1 MKKHIPALLLIA
13 FLFGGSAAYA
23 QLETT
28 VPDAEPAMETVA
40 PADTSGP
47 VISDIQ
53 SMSVGVN
60 DETVMWN
67 TDEPATSMIRYGTSE
82 SLGQTAVVPGSAAL
96 MHSATLTALAPGT
109 LYHFCIDATD
119 ASGNSS
125 TSCGHTFTTAEEPVP
140 ADTEPPVVTNISVS
154 SITTDAATIGWTTD
168 EVATGYV
175 EYGTM
180 PDYGS
185 VTPLPEDFATEHQ
198 VQLSGLSADTTY
210 YYRIVVSDAA
220 GNSSQ
225 TPGESF
231 ATEAAPTSEP
241 EPEPTAT
248 TTPESAPT
256 ATSTPTAETSVIF
269 SAVTAERISTSTVTI
284 LWETNVSTDSLIR
297 YGNNATLGSESA
309 HDTALVTTHEVT
321 LHGLVPS
328 TAYYFRI
335 VARPSGAADTVSSEL
350 YDFATLAEPEFIDPA
365 ANITNVSASSI
376 TETGAHISW
385 LSDESTVGSLEYGTT
400 TAYGSSLTAGASA
413 TEHSVALSA
422 LASGTKYHY
431 RAKVVDSGGNITYSL
446 DRTFTTTA
454 PTATTSSLT
463 PVTEEAT
470 STIATGTSPIA
481 VQPSAPISSGG
492 GGGGGAASPQPGKP
506 LLVAASAGD
515 SQIAFEWNNPG
526 TIGFSGVT
534 LVRKQGG
541 YPTSPSDGVALYQGK
556 SETFTDTELQNG
568 TDYHYALY
576 AYNGT
581 GRTSVPLHVTLAP
594 VAGVEEVKIEKTPV
608 LVADVAEEHF
618 SEPLARGAAGVE
630 VIHLQQL
637 LNVAGVH
644 QSGLTTGYFGPL
656 TQASVKKFQDLH
668 NLPQTG
674 VTDGATRAKLN
685 ALSASHA
692 TTGAP
697 EAVALL
703 ERDLSRGASGEEV
716 EYLQQFLAY
725 EGSYPEALVTGYY
738 GPLTQAAVARFQQTY
753 GVTPAVGY
761 MGPKTRHTIQTM
773 LGF

>member
-1 MKKHIPALLLIA
+1 MKKYIPAILLIVF
-13 FLFGGSAAYA
+13 FLPALAAYA
-23 QLETT
+23 QLDT
-28 VPDAEPAMETVA
+28 VT
-40 PADTSGP
+40 PADTSAP
-47 VISDIQ
+47 VISDVQ

-67 TDEPATSMIRYGTSE
+67 TDEPATSTIRYGTSE

-96 MHSATLTALAPGT
+96 MHSATLTDLAPGT

-175 EYGTM
+175 EYGTT

-185 VTPLPEDFATEHQ
+185 VTPLPEDFSTEHQ
-198 VQLSGLSADTTY
+198 VQLSELSADTKY
-210 YYRIVVSDAA
+210 YYRIVVADAA
-220 GNSSQ
+220 GNSSM

-231 ATEAAPTSEP
+231 ATEAAPTSAP

-248 TTPESAPT
+248 TSESAPI
-256 ATSTPTAETSVIF
+256 ATSTPTAEPNVIF

-284 LWETNVSTDSLIR
+284 LWETNVPTDSLIH
-297 YGNNATLGSESA
+297 YGNNAALGSEST

-321 LHGLVPS
+321 LRGLVPS

-335 VARPSGAADTVSSEL
+335 VARPSGAADAVSSEL

-376 TETGAHISW
+376 TETSAHISW

-400 TAYGSSLTAGASA
+400 TAYDSILAAGTSA
-413 TEHSVALSA
+413 TEHSIVLSG
-422 LASGTKYHY
+422 LMSGTKYHY

-446 DRTFTTTA
+446 DHILTT
-454 PTATTSSLT
+454 TATTSSSIS
-463 PVTEEAT
+463 VTEEAT
-470 STIATGTSPIA
+470 STTANSTQSSPS
-481 VQPSAPISSGG
+481 VSFGS
-492 GGGGGAASPQPGKP
+492 GGGGAASPRPGKP
-506 LLVAASAGD
+506 LLIDASAGD
-515 SQIAFEWNNPG
+515 SQIAFQWNDPR
-526 TIGFSGVT
+526 TVGFSGVT

-541 YPTSPSDGVALYQGK
+541 YPASPSDGVVLYQGK

-568 TDYHYALY
+568 TEYHYALY
-576 AYNGT
+576 AYNDT
-581 GRTSVPLHVTLAP
+581 GRTSAPLHITLAP
-594 VAGVEEVKIEKTPV
+594 VTGVEEVKIEKTPV
-608 LVADVAEEHF
+608 LVADIAEEHF
-618 SEPLARGAAGVE
+618 SETLARGATGVE
-630 VIHLQQL
+630 VTHLQQL
-637 LNVAGVH
+637 LNVVGVH

-656 TQASVKKFQDLH
+656 TQMSVKKFQRLH

-685 ALSASHA
+685 ALSASHT

-697 EAVALL
+697 EAVALIKK
-703 ERDLSRGASGEEV
+703 DLSRGVSGEEV

-738 GPLTQAAVARFQQTY
+738 GPLTQAAVARFQNTY
-753 GVTPAVGY
+753 GITPAVGY
-761 MGPKTRHTIQTM
+761 MGPKTRHTIKNI